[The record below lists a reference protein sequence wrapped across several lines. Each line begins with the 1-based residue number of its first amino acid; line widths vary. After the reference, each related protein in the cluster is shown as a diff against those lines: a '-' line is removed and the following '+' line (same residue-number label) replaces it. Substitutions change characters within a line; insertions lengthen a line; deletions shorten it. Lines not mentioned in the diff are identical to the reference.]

1 MQHIM
6 DHTTQVTFNAA
17 APSAN
22 QPSGYKEFKAIADS
36 LEYGMQNV
44 IVHLNQL

>member
-1 MQHIM
+1 MIVIVQNTNKYTISIMQIIK
-6 DHTTQVTFNAA
+6 VTFNAA

-36 LEYGMQNV
+36 L
-44 IVHLNQL
+44 